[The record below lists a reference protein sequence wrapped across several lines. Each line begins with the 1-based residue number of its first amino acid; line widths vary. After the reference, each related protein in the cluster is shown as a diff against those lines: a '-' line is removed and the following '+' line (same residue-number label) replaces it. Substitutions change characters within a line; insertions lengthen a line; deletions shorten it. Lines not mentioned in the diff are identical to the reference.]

1 MRMLCSLLLL
11 LLLQLSAV
19 SPKKTVEGAVGGLL
33 CSIGV
38 ALGLYK
44 VRARRVV
51 GGRHNRALLVAY
63 AVAVGYRCACTP
75 GPRSPAPPLALP
87 SSTCPCCSWRPGP
100 TTP

>member
-1 MRMLCSLLLL
+1 MHTLLPPCTLCSLLL

-44 VRARRVV
+44 VRAAC
-51 GGRHNRALLVAY
+51 GGRQAQELIA
-63 AVAVGYRCACTP
+63 G
-75 GPRSPAPPLALP
+75 GPCGGSGL
-87 SSTCPCCSWRPGP
+87 
-100 TTP
+100 